1 MDAAG
6 AFLARALR
14 GLGLAGRPRLL
25 TLNVTG
31 RCNCRCN
38 ICAIHARETGDEL
51 TTEEIVSVLSDP
63 ILKNLDALRITGG
76 EPFLRSDIPEIRAAA
91 SSRANARI
99 IYITTNGTMPEEI
112 ERFVRALPPTGSSIH
127 IQVSVDA
134 LDSRHDEIRG
144 MPGALD
150 AALKSLQ
157 ILSDAKK
164 KHLFHFGINQTVLSD
179 TLDQMRPVNM
189 LARELGAGHNI
200 ILGAKYHEGKKVAG
214 AISGGR
220 PLPFEP
226 QSAMTAA
233 QVERFYEESAAL
245 KKELR
250 ASGRGEMSFS
260 SFLRDLSEEYLNEG
274 GKNRMLLKK
283 NAPAPPCMAMFAHAR
298 ITPSGDVTA
307 CSVLAGSPAG
317 NVRNETFSSIWRSSG
332 AAKAR
337 KAAASCPGCWIECD
351 INPSIFYSG
360 DIALWITR
368 RLRDSEFR
376 SAFIDNFSRTKYTSK
391 L

>member
-1 MDAAG
+1 MDVAG
-6 AFLARALR
+6 AIHARALR
-14 GLGLAGRPRLL
+14 RLGLPGSPKLL

-31 RCNCRCN
+31 RCNCRCG
-38 ICAIHARETGDEL
+38 ICAIHSRKTGGEL
-51 TTEEIVSVLSDP
+51 TTAEIEKVLSDP
-63 ILKNLDALRITGG
+63 VLKNLDALRITGG
-76 EPFLRSDIPEIRAAA
+76 EPFLRSDLLEICAAA

-99 IYITTNGTMPEEI
+99 IYITTNGTMPDEVG
-112 ERFVRALPPTGSSIH
+112 RFVRAALPSSSSIH

-134 LDSRHDEIRG
+134 LDARHDEIRG
-144 MPGALD
+144 LPGSLD
-150 AALKSLQ
+150 SALKSLR
-157 ILSDAKK
+157 ILADAKK
-164 KHLFHFGINQTVLSD
+164 RNRFHFGINQTVLAD

-200 ILGAKYHEGKKVAG
+200 ILGAKYHEGKNVAG

-226 QSAMTAA
+226 QAAMTAG

-250 ASGRGEMSFS
+250 ACSRGPVSFS

-274 GKNRMLLKK
+274 GKNRILLNKD
-283 NAPAPPCMAMFAHAR
+283 APAPPCMAMFAHAR
-298 ITPSGDVTA
+298 VMPSGDVIA
-307 CSVLAGSPAG
+307 CSVLADKPAG
-317 NVRNETFSSIWRSSG
+317 NVRSETFSSIWNSSG
-332 AAKAR
+332 AANAR
-337 KAAASCPGCWIECD
+337 KAVAGCPGCWIECD

-360 DIALWITR
+360 DIAFWTLR
-368 RLRDSEFR
+368 RFGDREFR
-376 SAFIDNFSRTKYTSK
+376 AAFIDNFSRAKYT